1 MRLEDWKV
9 AAHRSGLPRSGL
21 ITVSGMGLTWRR
33 PVSIAL
39 VACAA
44 SAAFGCQGGDDR
56 LSVEEF
62 VAKADAVCVSER
74 RASRRQAI
82 NVNAYLRSRDRIRT
96 DYGKLQPPPK
106 RFAAAFKEFLR
117 AFDDFTSAELLIENN
132 PRAVATLRE
141 VTFGTNTLTDDVS
154 EMVRRLER
162 DWRHAERVLNRDE
175 HLASLF
181 VTQNLADARVEVA
194 RLRLPLQCGE
204 KLTRSTREARV
215 HNSVAPMCLLYHP
228 DVLAKALGVET
239 STKKT
244 ARALRE
250 LTGLPRVEPACLEG
264 FAFQRGSR

>member
-1 MRLEDWKV
+1 VVSTHARPLSVEADY
-9 AAHRSGLPRSGL
+9 R
-21 ITVSGMGLTWRR
+21 SGMGLTWRR

-39 VACAA
+39 VACTA

-56 LSVEEF
+56 LSVKEF

-82 NVNAYLRSRDRIRT
+82 NANAYLRSRNRIRAG
-96 DYGKLQPPPK
+96 YGKLQPPPE
-106 RFAAAFKEFLR
+106 RFAAALREFLR
-117 AFDDFTSAELLIENN
+117 AFDDFTRAQLLIEKN

-141 VTFGTNTLTDDVS
+141 VTFGTSTLTDDVS
-154 EMVRRLER
+154 EMGRRLER
-162 DWRHAERVLNRDE
+162 DFRHAERVLNRDE
-175 HLASLF
+175 RLASLF

-228 DVLAKALGVET
+228 DIFAKALGVEA
-239 STKKT
+239 STKKI
-244 ARALRE
+244 AHALRE

-264 FAFQRGSR
+264 FAFQRGNG

>member
-1 MRLEDWKV
+1 
-9 AAHRSGLPRSGL
+9 
-21 ITVSGMGLTWRR
+21 MGLTWRR
-33 PVSIAL
+33 PISIAL

-44 SAAFGCQGGDDR
+44 SAAFGCRGGDDR

-74 RASRRQAI
+74 RASRQAS
-82 NVNAYLRSRDRIRT
+82 NVNAYLRSRNRIRAG
-96 DYGKLQPPPK
+96 YGKLQPPPE
-106 RFAAAFKEFLR
+106 RFAAAFREFLR
-117 AFDDFTSAELLIENN
+117 AFDDFTSAQLLIGNN
-132 PRAVATLRE
+132 PRALATLRE
-141 VTFGTNTLTDDVS
+141 ATFGRSTLTDDVS

-162 DWRHAERVLNRDE
+162 DLRQAERVLNRDE
-175 HLASLF
+175 HLATLF

-204 KLTRSTREARV
+204 KLTRGTREARV
-215 HNSVAPMCLLYHP
+215 HNSVAPMCLIYHP

-239 STKKT
+239 STKKI

-264 FAFQRGSR
+264 FAFQRGNG

>member
-1 MRLEDWKV
+1 
-9 AAHRSGLPRSGL
+9 
-21 ITVSGMGLTWRR
+21 
-33 PVSIAL
+33 
-39 VACAA
+39 
-44 SAAFGCQGGDDR
+44 
-56 LSVEEF
+56 

-82 NVNAYLRSRDRIRT
+82 NVKAYLRSRNHIRA
-96 DYGKLQPPPK
+96 DYEKLQPPPE
-106 RFAAAFKEFLR
+106 RFAAAFREFLH
-117 AFDDFTSAELLIENN
+117 AFDDFTRAQLLIGNN

-141 VTFGTNTLTDDVS
+141 ATFGTSTDGVS
-154 EMVRRLER
+154 EMVNRLRRDLR
-162 DWRHAERVLNRDE
+162 QAERILNRDE
-175 HLASLF
+175 HLATLF

-239 STKKT
+239 STKKI

-250 LTGLPRVEPACLEG
+250 LTGLPRVERACLEG
-264 FAFQRGSR
+264 FAFQRDSG

>member
-1 MRLEDWKV
+1 M
-9 AAHRSGLPRSGL
+9 
-21 ITVSGMGLTWRR
+21 
-33 PVSIAL
+33 
-39 VACAA
+39 
-44 SAAFGCQGGDDR
+44 
-56 LSVEEF
+56 
-62 VAKADAVCVSER
+62 AKADAVCVSER

-82 NVNAYLRSRDRIRT
+82 NVNAYLRSRNRIRAG
-96 DYGKLQPPPK
+96 YGKLQPPPE
-106 RFAAAFKEFLR
+106 RFAVAFREFLR
-117 AFDDFTSAELLIENN
+117 AFDDFTRAQLLIGNN

-141 VTFGTNTLTDDVS
+141 ATFGTSTLTDVS

-162 DWRHAERVLNRDE
+162 DFRQAERVLNRDE

-228 DVLAKALGVET
+228 DVFAKALGVET
-239 STKKT
+239 STKKI

-250 LTGLPRVEPACLEG
+250 LTGLPRVERACLEG
-264 FAFQRGSR
+264 FAFQRGNG